1 MLNVQNENKYQKQN
15 LKRHKKYLRI
25 KQKYTRRKQRGGFL
39 KRYDF
44 AYAGRDTVNQAV
56 KGLDNLAPKLIN
68 RASKESDKITG
79 ARIR

>member
-1 MLNVQNENKYQKQN
+1 MRTSIRNKN
-15 LKRHKKYLRI
+15 LKRLQKYLRK
-25 KQKYTRRKQRGGFL
+25 KQKYTRRKQRGRFS

-44 AYAGRDTVNQAV
+44 AYVGRGTVNQAM

-68 RASKESDKITG
+68 QASKEIDKIAD